1 MVKFNI
7 KTPPKTYNGY
17 KLQGTVKKGR
27 SLIQRKKLLRE
38 RGKKVRTKSFSKDKS
53 SIYVL

>member
-7 KTPPKTYNGY
+7 KTPLKTYKGY

-27 SLIQRKKLLRE
+27 PLIQRKKLLRE
-38 RGKKVRTKSFSKDKS
+38 RGKKIRTKSFSKDKS
-53 SIYVL
+53 SIYIL

>member
-1 MVKFNI
+1 MVTFKI

-27 SLIQRKKLLRE
+27 ALIQRKKLLRE
-38 RGKKVRTKSFSKDKS
+38 RGKKIRTKTFNKDHS